1 MEADPGWGF
10 SWKSIPLAFVPQL
23 AIRRAGRGG
32 QRDPLLELRLV
43 LLTFVAAIFSI
54 GVVAFFLGNM
64 SEGAESTGL
73 SVAIVVA
80 VGCTSLLAQ
89 RVVPRPL
96 DCTSLESLASS
107 YRTRFFLRLAI
118 SEAAALAGFC
128 LDVALGPW
136 WVYFVGAGFALIG
149 FSQLAPTVRH
159 LIQDQDSLS
168 LNGCPRSLVEALRLP
183 PISQL

>member
-10 SWKSIPLAFVPQL
+10 SWKSIPLVFVPQL
-23 AIRRAGRGG
+23 AVRRAGRSD
-32 QRDPLLELRLV
+32 RDPLLELRLV
-43 LLTFVAAIFSI
+43 FLTLVAAIFTI

-64 SEGAESTGL
+64 NERSDSTGL

-80 VGCTSLLAQ
+80 VGSASLLAQ
-89 RVVPRPL
+89 RVLPRPL
-96 DCTSLESLASS
+96 DCTSVESLASS
-107 YRTRFFLRLAI
+107 YRTRFFLRVAI

-128 LDVALGPW
+128 LDIALGPW
-136 WVYFVGAGFALIG
+136 WIYFIGAGFALIG

-159 LIQDQDSLS
+159 LAQDQDSLS
-168 LNGCPRSLVEALRLP
+168 LQGCTRSLVEALRLP

>member
-10 SWKSIPLAFVPQL
+10 SWKSMPLVFAPQ
-23 AIRRAGRGG
+23 AMRRAGRSG
-32 QRDPLLELRLV
+32 RDPLLDLRFV
-43 LLTFVAAIFSI
+43 FLTFVAAIFSI

-64 SEGAESTGL
+64 SGRPDRTGL

-107 YRTRFFLRLAI
+107 YRTRFFLRIAI
-118 SEAAALAGFC
+118 SDAAALVAFC
-128 LDVALGPW
+128 VDIALGPW

-149 FSQLAPTVRH
+149 FSQLAPTAGH
-159 LIQDQDSLS
+159 LTLDQDSLS
-168 LNGCPRSLVEALRLP
+168 LKGCTLSLVDALRMQP
-183 PISQL
+183 ASQL